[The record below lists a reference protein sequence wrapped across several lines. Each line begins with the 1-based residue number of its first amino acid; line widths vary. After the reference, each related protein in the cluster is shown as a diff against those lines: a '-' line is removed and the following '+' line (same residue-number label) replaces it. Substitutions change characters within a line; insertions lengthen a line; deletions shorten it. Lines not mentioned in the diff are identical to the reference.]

1 MEVFGANVLIMSSSS
16 AKTIYAG
23 YFGPI
28 SRITTMTEPIWGSTK
43 KHRRDDRFQI
53 DLPHLLDSLSCLESA
68 GYTTDTNGARRHEFF
83 NNLYDRDERNLRTP
97 IWVNVIM
104 IVRTTAK
111 LAKQVGVSSL
121 NATPLAENPFTDWT
135 CRVFSVGDRESL
147 MLITNTASLYSLLAP
162 AKGLEN
168 LEEFGYGLIH
178 YIERH
183 LLIDGFED
191 VFREHVVPELKT
203 MLLAKTLNRSV
214 TGSMTDMVK
223 LSGHMLFEDGDSLE
237 QVAGK
242 LNKTPFGALDYNYPR
257 DRFAELKM

>member
-1 MEVFGANVLIMSSSS
+1 
-16 AKTIYAG
+16 
-23 YFGPI
+23 
-28 SRITTMTEPIWGSTK
+28 
-43 KHRRDDRFQI
+43 
-53 DLPHLLDSLSCLESA
+53 
-68 GYTTDTNGARRHEFF
+68 
-83 NNLYDRDERNLRTP
+83 
-97 IWVNVIM
+97 M

-135 CRVFSVGDRESL
+135 CRVFNVGDRESL

-162 AKGLEN
+162 ANGLEN
-168 LEEFGYGLIH
+168 LEEFSYGLIH
-178 YIERH
+178 YLERH
-183 LLIDGFED
+183 LLMDGFEE
-191 VFREHVVPELKT
+191 VLREHVVPELKT

-223 LSGHMLFEDGDSLE
+223 LSGHMLLEDGDSLE
-237 QVAGK
+237 RVAGK